1 MLTNLHVQNFAIIDK
16 IEIDFKSGLT
26 VLTGETGAGKSLII
40 DAIGLLVGAKASPNM
55 VRSGASKAIIEGVF
69 DNINSQIKEFL
80 TNLEIDEIDEL
91 KDLFE
96 EFINYSKCE
105 NEQAKASHKV
115 SNLLSSAILRVLI
128 DIAEGKEIDIDDIEN
143 GEYDKIPERFLKI
156 LKQGSKG

>member
-1 MLTNLHVQNFAIIDK
+1 MEDKKYSFACVMVRNYNRALDEMLSETFKKTKNQFANSKSQFIIYLA
-16 IEIDFKSGLT
+16 E
-26 VLTGETGAGKSLII
+26 
-40 DAIGLLVGAKASPNM
+40 IGLSVYLKKLNETDGEVTHDS
-55 VRSGASKAIIEGVF
+55 
-69 DNINSQIKEFL
+69 L
-80 TNLEIDEIDEL
+80 DEIDEL

-96 EFINYSKCE
+96 EFIHYSKCE

>member
-1 MLTNLHVQNFAIIDK
+1 MEDKKYSFACVMVRNYNRALDEMLSETFKKTKNQFANS
-16 IEIDFKSGLT
+16 KSQF
-26 VLTGETGAGKSLII
+26 LIYL
-40 DAIGLLVGAKASPNM
+40 AEIGLSVYLKKLNET
-55 VRSGASKAIIEGVF
+55 EG
-69 DNINSQIKEFL
+69 EL
-80 TNLEIDEIDEL
+80 THDSLDEIDEL

-105 NEQAKASHKV
+105 NDQARASHKV